1 MKDMRYSILADTYEE
16 LEKESGKLKKTD
28 ILSELL
34 SKTSSEILPKVVILA
49 SGKVFPAYS
58 ELETGV
64 ATKMMIRAIAKA
76 TGISSNEIIK
86 KFKEFGDLGLVA
98 EECIKHKK
106 QKTFFKKSLTVE
118 LVFKNMQK
126 LAVLTGTGSQ
136 EKKLNLIAELLV
148 SAEPKE
154 ARYVV
159 RTILETLRIGVA
171 EGIIRDAIA
180 KTFNVGSKLVESA
193 WFLNQDYGEIAKI
206 TKEKGE
212 KGLKKVKIELGK
224 PIMIMLGEKAPTLK
238 EALEK
243 YENSILEYKYD
254 GMRTQIHKK
263 KDKIW
268 IFTRRLENVTNQF
281 PDLVNFA
288 KEGIKVN
295 ECIIEGEAIGIDP
308 KTHEPI
314 PFQELSRRIQRK
326 YDIRLMTKK
335 IPVRIYLFDIV
346 YLNGK
351 ILFNEPYSK
360 RRKILKKSIKVISKK
375 FEMSQSLVTKDLK
388 KAQKFYK
395 ESLKEKQEGL
405 MVKNLD
411 AKYQPGRR
419 VGYWLKVKP
428 VMESLE
434 LVIVG
439 AEWGKGKR
447 SHWLSSFTIACRDPD
462 TGEYLPC
469 GKLGIGLTDE
479 QFQEF
484 TKKLK
489 GLIVKEKGIE
499 LKIKPEVVIE
509 VVYEEI
515 QKSPTYESG
524 YALRFPRLQRVR
536 GDRRPE
542 DCDTI
547 DRVTKLFKSQG
558 KT

>member
-1 MKDMRYSILADTYEE
+1 MKGMRYSILADTYEE

-34 SKTSSEILPKVVILA
+34 LKTSSEILPQIVILA

-64 ATKMMIRAIAKA
+64 ATKMMMRAIAKA
-76 TGISSNEIIK
+76 TGISSKEIIK
-86 KFKEFGDLGLVA
+86 KFKEFGDLGSVA
-98 EECIKHKK
+98 EDCIKHRK
-106 QKTFFKKSLTVE
+106 QKVFFKKTLTVE
-118 LVFKNMQK
+118 LAFKNMQK
-126 LAVLTGTGSQ
+126 LAVLTGAGSQ

-148 SAEPKE
+148 SAKPKE
-154 ARYVV
+154 ARYTV

-180 KTFNVGSKLVESA
+180 KTFNIDPETVENA
-193 WFLNQDYGEIAKI
+193 WFLNPDYGEVAKIAK
-206 TKEKGE
+206 EGGE
-212 KGLKKVKIELGK
+212 KGLKTVKIKLGK
-224 PIMIMLGEKAPTLK
+224 PIVIMLGEKAPNLK
-238 EALEK
+238 EALKK
-243 YENSILEYKYD
+243 YEHPIMEFKYD
-254 GMRTQIHKK
+254 GMRTQLHKK
-263 KDKIW
+263 GEKLW
-268 IFTRRLENVTNQF
+268 IFTRRLENVTDQF
-281 PDLVNFA
+281 PDIVKFA

-295 ECIIEGEAIGIDP
+295 ECIIEGEVIGIGP

-314 PFQELSRRIQRK
+314 PFQKLSRRIQRK
-326 YDIRLMTKK
+326 YDIGLMTKK

-351 ILFNEPYSK
+351 TLFNEPYSK
-360 RRKILKKSIKVISKK
+360 RRKILKKSIKVIPKK
-375 FEMSQSLVTKDLK
+375 FEMSKNLVTKDLK

-428 VMESLE
+428 VMETLE

-469 GKLGIGLTDE
+469 GKIGTGLTDE

-509 VVYEEI
+509 VAYEEI
-515 QKSPTYESG
+515 QKSPT
-524 YALRFPRLQRVR
+524 
-536 GDRRPE
+536 
-542 DCDTI
+542 
-547 DRVTKLFKSQG
+547 
-558 KT
+558 

>member
-1 MKDMRYSILADTYEE
+1 MRYSILADIYEE

-28 ILSELL
+28 ILSKLL
-34 SKTSSEILPKVVILA
+34 SKIPSEILSQVVILA

-64 ATKMMIRAIAKA
+64 ATKIMIRAITKA
-76 TGISSNEIIK
+76 TGISSNEIMR

-98 EECIKHKK
+98 EECIKHRK
-106 QKTFFKKSLTVE
+106 QRVFFKKSLTVE
-118 LVFKNMQK
+118 LAFKNMQK
-126 LAVLTGTGSQ
+126 LAVLTGAGSQ

-154 ARYVV
+154 ARYIV

-171 EGIIRDAIA
+171 EGIIRNAIA
-180 KTFNVGSKLVESA
+180 KTFDIDAETVENA
-193 WFLNQDYGEIAKI
+193 WFLNSDYGEIAKI
-206 TKEKGE
+206 AKERGKR
-212 KGLKKVKIELGK
+212 GLKTVKIELGK
-224 PIMIMLGEKAPTLK
+224 PIVIMLGEKAPSLK

-268 IFTRRLENVTNQF
+268 IFTRRLENVTDQF

-295 ECIIEGEAIGIDP
+295 ECIIEGEVIGIDP
-308 KTHEPI
+308 KMSKPI

-326 YDIRLMTKK
+326 YDIGIMIKK

-346 YLNGK
+346 YLNEK
-351 ILFNEPYSK
+351 SLFNEPYSK
-360 RRKILKKSIKVISKK
+360 RRKILKKSIKVIPKK
-375 FEMSQSLVTKDLK
+375 IEMSKSLVTKDLK

-411 AKYQPGRR
+411 ARYQPGRR

-428 VMESLE
+428 IMETLE

-447 SHWLSSFTIACRDPD
+447 FHWLSSFTIACRDPD

-469 GKLGIGLTDE
+469 GKLGTGLTDE
-479 QFQEF
+479 QFEEF

-489 GLIVKEKGIE
+489 GLILEEKGIE
-499 LKIKPEVVIE
+499 VKIKPEVVIE
-509 VVYEEI
+509 VAYEEI

-536 GDRRPE
+536 EDRKPE
-542 DCDTI
+542 NCDTI

-558 KT
+558 KTR